1 MYDAII
7 VGGRVSG
14 AALSMLLARAGHR
27 VLCVE
32 RDPMPSDT
40 LSTHYLHPMGV
51 ARLKRWGLLDA
62 LEQTGCPRITR
73 FEAHRGGQVTL
84 EPFSR
89 DANGQLEYALCP
101 RRDILDG
108 LLWQAATEA
117 GAEMRDRVRVTDLVT
132 GEAGAVSG
140 IEARGRRGGAT
151 ITEEARV
158 VIGADGVHSF
168 VAEQT
173 QPQTYLSLPPLL
185 CSYYSYWSGVPAEGV
200 ETYFQPGAALLL
212 FPTHNGQVNIGAAWP
227 AARFPAVRKDVEAV
241 FLDTLRKV
249 APDLA
254 DRAAAGT
261 REEPFRGT
269 RELPFYRRVPFGP
282 GWALVG
288 DAGAAIDST
297 LGLGITKAFAEAEQM
312 SIALDF
318 ALSGKQPF
326 EVMMRQYHAA
336 RDRDQDRF
344 LQQNLAASS
353 YIAGSAG

>member
-32 RDPMPSDT
+32 RDAMPSDT

-51 ARLKRWGLLDA
+51 GRLKRWGLLDA
-62 LEQTGCPRITR
+62 LEDTGCPRITR
-73 FEAHRGGQVTL
+73 FEAHRGGEMHL

-89 DANGQLEYALCP
+89 DANGELEYALCP

-108 LLWQAATEA
+108 LLWDAAAEA
-117 GAEMRDRVRVTDLVT
+117 GAEMRDRTTVTEILRRDDGTVR
-132 GEAGAVSG
+132 G

-151 ITEEARV
+151 VTEEARLIV
-158 VIGADGVHSF
+158 GADGAHSF
-168 VAEQT
+168 VAEAVE
-173 QPQTYLSLPPLL
+173 PRTYLDVPPLL

-212 FPTHNGQVNIGAAWP
+212 FPTHHGQVNIGAAWP
-227 AARFPAVRKDVEAV
+227 AARFPAVRKDVEGV
-241 FLDTLRKV
+241 FLDTLRQV

-254 DRAAAGT
+254 DRAAAGS

-269 RELPFYRRVPFGP
+269 RELPFYRRVPFGR

-297 LGLGITKAFAEAEQM
+297 LGLGITKAFAEAEQL

-326 EVMMRQYHAA
+326 DAMMRQYHAA

-353 YIAGSAG
+353 YIAGTTP